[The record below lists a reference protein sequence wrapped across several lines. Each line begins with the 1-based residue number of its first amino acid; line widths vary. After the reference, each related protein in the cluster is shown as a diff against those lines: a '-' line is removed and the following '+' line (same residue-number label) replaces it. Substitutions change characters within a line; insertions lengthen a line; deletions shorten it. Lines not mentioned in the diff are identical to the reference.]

1 MIQKTRLCHKVFV
14 DHAMIALFI
23 EGFAMLE
30 LAVHVD
36 EISRI
41 CFAQVDWNYPAED
54 RLYRAIRLCE
64 GRLGEVQEQYLKMMQ
79 GNSGNEDEA
88 VNSRMQFTDFFA
100 ADLRHVSLL
109 HCVFD
114 LAPHATENLCALCT
128 RMPSFHAPHVVSKH
142 TLPITFPL
150 QAASQVPHSLV
161 AASTSSTHHSTSI
174 SPSIVAVRSGS
185 TETAQM
191 DT

>member
-1 MIQKTRLCHKVFV
+1 M
-14 DHAMIALFI
+14 
-23 EGFAMLE
+23 
-30 LAVHVD
+30 HVD
-36 EISRI
+36 EINRI
-41 CFAQVDWNYPAED
+41 CFAQVTQVDWNFPAED
-54 RLYRAIRLCE
+54 RIHRATRLCE
-64 GRLGEVQEQYLKMMQ
+64 ERWGEVQEQYLKMMQ
-79 GNSGNEDEA
+79 GNSGNEDED

-114 LAPHATENLCALCT
+114 FAPHATENLCALCT

-161 AASTSSTHHSTSI
+161 AASTSSTRHSTSI